1 MANNIS
7 FSGLATGL
15 DSASLITQ
23 LMYLERAPERILET
37 KKKTIQTQ
45 IDTYNQITGFLNTF
59 KGMAAAMN
67 TATSFM
73 GKTTAVGDGTVLS
86 ATSVSSTA
94 PGTHT
99 IEVTSLAKMQ
109 RQVSQGY
116 ASNTALSFST
126 GSFQITDDAG
136 GTPKTVTIAEGQNSL
151 DGIAAAINGSGANV
165 SASVI
170 NDGSGTPYRLVI
182 NGKDTKN
189 YTFDFAGLTTDPAG
203 GTGPL
208 KPTLLGAGDPS
219 YQAGSPASL
228 KVDGIAI
235 TKTSNTIS
243 DVIPGVTLTLLKDGG
258 ATTSVTIGNDVAG
271 VTKKLNE
278 LVGAYNSAMSLI
290 NRQSE
295 FNATTKKGGALS
307 GDSTLRT
314 VKSQL
319 QSVISRPVSGIS
331 GKYATL
337 AEIGITSSQ
346 KDGTLAIDNAKL
358 QSALG
363 GNFDDVVKLFTQN
376 GGVSGL
382 DTEKYGV
389 AEQFNQIVDKLT
401 HFYEGPNSTAN
412 GIISS
417 RVRGLTDSIGNI
429 DKQIEGMEVRM
440 DQKEKALKKQFS
452 SLEMLV
458 SGLQTQGN
466 SLLTY
471 LSRNQFN
478 Y

>member
-1 MANNIS
+1 MASDIS
-7 FSGLATGL
+7 FSGIATGI
-15 DSASLITQ
+15 DTASLISQ

-37 KKKTIQTQ
+37 KKKTLQGQ
-45 IDTYNQITGFLNTF
+45 IDTYNQLTGFLNTF
-59 KGMAAAMN
+59 KGLAAGMN
-67 TATSFM
+67 TPTTFM
-73 GKTTAVGDGTVLS
+73 GKTTSVGDSTVLS
-86 ATSVSSTA
+86 ATSVSSAA

-116 ASNTALSFST
+116 ASNTSLVFST

-136 GTPKTVTIAEGQNSL
+136 GTPITLNIAEGQNSL
-151 DGIAAAINGSGANV
+151 DGIASAINGSGANL

-182 NGKDTKN
+182 AGKDTKN

-208 KPTLLGAGDPS
+208 KPTLLGVGDPS
-219 YQAGSPASL
+219 YQAGSPSAI
-228 KVDGIAI
+228 KVDGIPI

-258 ATTSVTIGNDVAG
+258 ATTSVTVGNDVTG
-271 VTKKLNE
+271 VTKKIND
-278 LVGAYNSAMSLI
+278 LVASYNSAMSLV

-295 FNATTKKGGALS
+295 YNAATKKAGSLS
-307 GDSTLRT
+307 GDSTLRV

-319 QSVISRPVSGIS
+319 QSVISTPVSGLT
-331 GKYATL
+331 GQYTTL
-337 AEIGITSSQ
+337 AAIGITSSQ
-346 KDGTLAIDNAKL
+346 KDGTLTVNGTKL
-358 QSALG
+358 QEALSN
-363 GNFDDVVKLFTQN
+363 NFDDVVKLFTQN
-376 GGVSGL
+376 TGVTGL
-382 DTEKYGV
+382 STEKYGV
-389 AEQFNQIVDKLT
+389 AEQFNKVVEKLT
-401 HFYEGPNSTAN
+401 HFYEGPTSTAN

-417 RVRGLTDSIGNI
+417 RVRGLTDTIGDI
-429 DKQIEGMEVRM
+429 DDQIEAMEVRM
-440 DQKEKALKKQFS
+440 EQREKALKKQFT
-452 SLEMLV
+452 SLETLV

-471 LSRNQFN
+471 LSRNQM
-478 Y
+478 YY

>member
-7 FSGLATGL
+7 FGGLATGL
-15 DSASLITQ
+15 DSASLISQ

-37 KKKTIQTQ
+37 KKKTIQGQ
-45 IDTYNQITGFLNTF
+45 IDTYNQLTGFLNTF
-59 KGMAAAMN
+59 KGLAAAMN
-67 TATSFM
+67 TATTFM
-73 GKTTAVGDGTVLS
+73 GKTASVGDSTVLS
-86 ATSVSSTA
+86 ATAVSSTA

-99 IEVTSLAKMQ
+99 VEVTSLAKMQ

-116 ASNTALSFST
+116 ASNTSLTFNT
-126 GSFQITDDAG
+126 GTFTITDDGG
-136 GTPKTVTIAEGQNSL
+136 GTPITVNIAEGQNSL

-189 YTFDFAGLTTDPAG
+189 YTFDFSGLTTDPTG
-203 GTGPL
+203 GTGTL
-208 KPTLLGAGDPS
+208 KPTLLGAADPS
-219 YQAGSPASL
+219 YQAGAKASL
-228 KVDGIAI
+228 KVDGVQIY
-235 TKTSNTIS
+235 KTSNTIG

-258 ATTSVTIGNDVAG
+258 ATTSVTVGNDVTG
-271 VTKKLNE
+271 VTKKINDF
-278 LVGAYNSAMSLI
+278 VGAYNSAMSLI

-295 FNATTKKGGALS
+295 YNATAKKGGSLS
-307 GDSTLRT
+307 GDSTLRV

-319 QSVISRPVSGIS
+319 QGVISTPVSGLTGQYS
-331 GKYATL
+331 TL

-346 KDGTLAIDNAKL
+346 KDGTLAVNATKL
-358 QSALG
+358 QEALG
-363 GNFDDVVKLFTQN
+363 SKFDDVVKLFTQN

-382 DTEKYGV
+382 ATEQYGV
-389 AEQFNQIVDKLT
+389 AEQFNKIVDKLT
-401 HFYEGPNSTAN
+401 HFYEGPSSTAN

-417 RVRGLTDSIGNI
+417 RVRGLTDTIGDI

-440 DQKEKALKKQFS
+440 EQREKALKKQFS
-452 SLEMLV
+452 SLEQLV

-471 LSRNQFN
+471 LSRNQ
-478 Y
+478 YY

>member
-1 MANNIS
+1 MGDIS
-7 FSGLATGL
+7 FSGIATGI
-15 DSASLITQ
+15 DTASLISQ
-23 LMYLERAPERILET
+23 LMYLERAPERIFET
-37 KKKTIQTQ
+37 KKKTIQGQ

-59 KGMAAAMN
+59 KGLAAGMN
-67 TATSFM
+67 TATTFM
-73 GKTTAVGDGTVLS
+73 GKTTSVGDSTVLS
-86 ATSVSSTA
+86 ATAVSSSA

-99 IEVTSLAKMQ
+99 VEVTSLAKMQ

-116 ASNTALSFST
+116 ASNTSLTFNT
-126 GSFQITDDAG
+126 GSFAITDDGG
-136 GTPKTVTIAEGQNSL
+136 GTPITVNIAEGQNSL

-189 YTFDFAGLTTDPAG
+189 YAFNFSGLTTDPAG
-203 GTGPL
+203 GTGTL
-208 KPTLLGAGDPS
+208 KPTLLASPDPS
-219 YQAGSPASL
+219 YQAGAKASL
-228 KVDGIAI
+228 KVDGVQIY
-235 TKTSNTIS
+235 KTSNTIG

-258 ATTSVTIGNDVAG
+258 ATSSVTVGNDVTG
-271 VTKKLNE
+271 VTKKINDF
-278 LVGAYNSAMSLI
+278 VGAYNSAMSLI

-295 FNATTKKGGALS
+295 YNATTKKGGALS
-307 GDSTLRT
+307 GDSTLRV

-319 QSVISRPVSGIS
+319 QSVISTPVSGLTGQYS
-331 GKYATL
+331 TL

-346 KDGTLAIDNAKL
+346 KDGTLAINATKL
-358 QSALG
+358 QEALSTK
-363 GNFDDVVKLFTQN
+363 FDDVVKLFTQN

-382 DTEKYGV
+382 STEKYGV
-389 AEQFNQIVDKLT
+389 AEQFNKIVDKLT

-417 RVRGLTDSIGNI
+417 RVRGLTDTIGDI

-440 DQKEKALKKQFS
+440 EQREKALKKQFS
-452 SLEMLV
+452 SLETLV
-458 SGLQTQGN
+458 SGLTTQGN

-471 LSRNQFN
+471 LSRNQS

>member
-15 DSASLITQ
+15 DSGSLITQ

-37 KKKTIQTQ
+37 KKKTIQNQ

-59 KGMAAAMN
+59 RGLAAGMN

-73 GKTTAVGDGTVLS
+73 GKTTAVGDSTVLT
-86 ATSVSSTA
+86 ATSVSSSA

-99 IEVTSLAKMQ
+99 VEVTSLARMQ

-116 ASNTALSFST
+116 ASTTALSFST

-182 NGKDTKN
+182 AGKDTKN
-189 YTFDFAGLTTDPAG
+189 YSFDFSGLATDPAG

-228 KVDGIAI
+228 KVDGIPI

-258 ATTSVTIGNDVAG
+258 ATTSVTVDNDVSG
-271 VTKKLNE
+271 VTKKINE
-278 LVGAYNSAMSLI
+278 LVGSYNAAMSLI

-295 FNATTKKGGALS
+295 YNATTKKGTSLS
-307 GDSTLRT
+307 GDSTLRMA
-314 VKSQL
+314 KSQL
-319 QSVISRPVSGIS
+319 QKVISTPVSGLT
-331 GKYATL
+331 GKYSTL
-337 AEIGITSSQ
+337 AEIGITSDQ
-346 KDGTLAIDNAKL
+346 KDGTLKIDNAKL
-358 QSALG
+358 QEALG
-363 GNFDDVVKLFTQN
+363 TRFDDVVKLFTQN

-382 DTEKYGV
+382 STEQYGV
-389 AEQFNQIVDKLT
+389 AEQFNRIVDKLT

-412 GIISS
+412 GIIST
-417 RVRGLTDSIGNI
+417 RVRGLTNSISDI

-440 DQKEKALKKQFS
+440 EQKEKALKKQFS
-452 SLEMLV
+452 SLESLV
-458 SGLQTQGN
+458 SGLTTQGN

-471 LSRNQFN
+471 LSRNQF
-478 Y
+478 YY